1 MRTTITL
8 ASGAALALLA
18 GCASVPSYDGQLER
32 LSGNAT
38 EPRIIGVGGP
48 LSPAQSRAVLAHISH
63 RAGAGNMLQRHLAI
77 ERAVAD
83 TPLVAGN
90 RTRVLRNGP
99 EALPAI
105 FSAIHG
111 AKHSVNM
118 EYYILED
125 VESGGRRLSDL
136 LLAKRK
142 QGIAVNVIYDS
153 FGSIGT
159 ADGFFNRL
167 RAAGVNLL
175 EFHPVN
181 PLDARGA
188 YAPNDRDH
196 RKILVVDGRTAIL
209 GGVNLSTTYESNSLS
224 LSGGRH
230 RASHERAG
238 DRPPPDGAAPAAA
251 HERWRDT
258 DIEIEGPAVTQL
270 QGLFL
275 AHWAQAGGKPLDNA
289 NFFPVVG
296 RSGNE
301 IVRIVGSSPADA
313 LPRYYVTLL
322 SAIRNAEQSIW
333 LSAAYFVPTHDE
345 MEALEDAARRGVD
358 VRLILPDHSDSQL
371 AIDVAHSR
379 YEDLLEAGV
388 KIFETHD
395 VFLHSK
401 TVVIDN
407 VWSAVG
413 SSNFDQRSVLFN
425 DEVDA
430 IVLGEQTAREIRATL
445 EHDLRG
451 SRQIER
457 AAWRDR
463 PFGQKIQEY
472 FARIWETLL

>member
-1 MRTTITL
+1 MRATL
-8 ASGAALALLA
+8 LLGIMLTLLS
-18 GCASVPSYDGQLER
+18 GCASVPRYDGKLDR
-32 LSGNAT
+32 LSGAAAK
-38 EPRIIGVGGP
+38 PRIVGVRGP
-48 LSPAQSRAVLAHISH
+48 LSVEQSKAILARISH
-63 RAGAGNMLQRHLAI
+63 QAGAGDMLQRHLAI

-99 EALPAI
+99 ETFPAI
-105 FSAIHG
+105 FSAIYG

-118 EYYILED
+118 EYYIVED
-125 VESGGRRLSDL
+125 V
-136 LLAKRK
+136 AKRA
-142 QGIAVNVIYDS
+142 QGVAVNILYDS
-153 FGSIGT
+153 YGSLGT
-159 ADGFFNRL
+159 RDDFFKRL
-167 RAAGVNLL
+167 RTAGVKLL
-175 EFHPVN
+175 EFHPIN
-181 PLDARGA
+181 PLDARDG
-188 YAPNDRDH
+188 YSPNDRDH
-196 RKILVVDGRTAIL
+196 RKMLVVDGRTAIV
-209 GGVNLSTTYESNSLS
+209 GGVNLSTTYESNPLS
-224 LSGGRH
+224 LSAVRH
-230 RASHERAG
+230 RGSGEHAD
-238 DRPPPDGAAPAAA
+238 DRPSPDTTAPAAA

-258 DIEIEGPAVTQL
+258 DIEIEGPAVAQL

-275 AHWAQAGGKPLDNA
+275 AHWAQAGGKPPDNA
-289 NFFPVVG
+289 DFFPAIG
-296 RSGNE
+296 RDGNE
-301 IVRIVGSSPADA
+301 IVRIIGSSPTDA
-313 LPRYYVTLL
+313 LPRYYITLL
-322 SAIRNAEQSIW
+322 SAIRNAGQSIW
-333 LSAAYFVPTHDE
+333 LSAAYFVPTHEE

-445 EHDLRG
+445 EHDLRE
-451 SRQIER
+451 SRRIDP
-457 AAWRDR
+457 ADWNAR
-463 PFGQKIQEY
+463 PFGQKIKEY
-472 FARIWETLL
+472 FARVWESLL